1 MDLGQAIDIIKSFL
15 DVLLT
20 LLNVCILIH
29 QLKDIHNKKHKKASK
44 KPKSKRKGR

>member
-1 MDLGQAIDIIKSFL
+1 MDLGQAIDIIKGFL

-20 LLNVCILIH
+20 LLNICLLIY
-29 QLKDIHNKKHKKASK
+29 QLKDIYNKKHRKTSK